1 MQIQVLL
8 QRSTSSTGYASR
20 RSPGTDNP
28 PSGGAQETAGLRMT
42 GLVEG
47 RGPGWKSRAESR
59 FSLAVE
65 EDNGSTGADL

>member
-47 RGPGWKSRAESR
+47 
-59 FSLAVE
+59 
-65 EDNGSTGADL
+65 